1 VTDWV
6 PMLPIIATVLIYG
19 AVLRWFVRKVID
31 GN

>member
-1 VTDWV
+1 
-6 PMLPIIATVLIYG
+6 MLPIIATVLIYV

>member
-1 VTDWV
+1 
-6 PMLPIIATVLIYG
+6 MLPIIATVLIYG